1 MDRPR
6 LDPPTDD
13 EYAPFF
19 EAYVSGVG
27 DRDVVG
33 LLLRQT
39 SELHSAC
46 EGMDDSEA
54 GRRYAPDK
62 WSVKQVLGH
71 VADTE
76 RVLAYRLLRVGRGDP
91 TPLSAFDEN
100 AYVAAAGFDDRS
112 LPDLLQDFHAVR
124 QGSLRL
130 VDGLAYAAWSRRGT
144 ASGSPIT
151 ARALL
156 YVLVGHV
163 EHHFEILRDR
173 YGVGIAPVD
182 RPAERIDSTA

>member
-6 LDPPTDD
+6 LDPPSGD
-13 EYAPFF
+13 EYAPYF
-19 EAYVSGVG
+19 EAYVSRVR
-27 DRDVVG
+27 DRHVVG

-39 SELHSAC
+39 SALHSAC
-46 EGMDDSEA
+46 EGMDDSGA

-71 VADTE
+71 LADTE

-124 QGSLRL
+124 QSTLRL
-130 VDGLAYAAWSRRGT
+130 VDGLPIAALSRWGA
-144 ASGSPIT
+144 ASGAPIT

-163 EHHFEILRDR
+163 EHHFEILRGR
-173 YGVGIAPVD
+173 YGVGITPAD
-182 RPAERIDSTA
+182 RPGERIDSTA